1 MKKEGPGAGSLSQ
14 ELLRPMFFFRCY
26 KHKKLEACIMKDV
39 RDRFSSSTSS
49 ATEDSGALTN
59 ELRRSFSSPHKDLA
73 SSVFEF
79 MYGSAADDFDAL
91 L

>member
-1 MKKEGPGAGSLSQ
+1 
-14 ELLRPMFFFRCY
+14 MFFFRCY
-26 KHKKLEACIMKDV
+26 KHKKLESCIMKDV
-39 RDRFSSSTSS
+39 RDRFASSST
-49 ATEDSGALTN
+49 AFEDNNVMTN
-59 ELRRSFSSPHKDLA
+59 ELRRSLQHKKTDLA